1 MNQAV
6 QQASVEAVAMRM
18 MSEPTMLAVDID
30 PNAAPPPPDGTLVVV
45 DVVNGHPMIA
55 GAGWP
60 NPLMLHQPPS
70 GLFVILAGKDG
81 DKLPKLMRWLRLVG
95 AQSIPPVVAWTAG
108 HEDEALAEA
117 TRHLVRQTAQ
127 WVARGI
133 DTARQ
138 ATELKAAN
146 SELRYRFALAETT
159 MLRHDAL
166 PFDLV
171 FTNEPSPEP
180 SQYDVLNETSAGLA
194 QVLPVASGGVAAIG
208 LHFGSPEPGTSR
220 LELRLNTLEDGRTVE
235 RWSVPARAI
244 VPGWNLFGMSRVLS
258 GLNRT
263 LQLQLLKPEGGE
275 RLPSIS
281 LGAAQSLPVF
291 QVGDIGKNAAALP
304 SSLAFKIWR
313 GLPGTRLSPSIL
325 VHRPLRRE
333 MPSSGFVE
341 RPISAASLR
350 EVELANAEAVSFD
363 FRPVWAPPGENTAT
377 CHPPSHGVTLGRL
390 PDAVP
395 AEATKIS
402 ATISI
407 GDERSHDIDFALV
420 VADHPARALQILQG
434 GAKPAAV
441 EAFSGWI
448 SLGAKARRR
457 ISAFRAPGRLGSHL
471 FIATRMSQPG
481 DNSYAQ
487 ARFKDFFVMVRG

>member
-1 MNQAV
+1 MSQAV

-30 PNAAPPPPDGTLVVV
+30 PNAAPPPQEGTLVLV
-45 DVVNGHPMIA
+45 DMINGHPMVA
-55 GAGWP
+55 GAGWST
-60 NPLMLHQPPS
+60 PLMLHQPPS
-70 GLFVILAGKDG
+70 GLFAIVAGKDG
-81 DKLPKLMRWLRLVG
+81 DKLPKLMRWLRLIG
-95 AQSIPPVVAWTAG
+95 AQTIPPVVTWTAG
-108 HEDEALAEA
+108 NEEAALAEA

-138 ATELKAAN
+138 ASELKAAN
-146 SELRYRFALAETT
+146 TELRYRFALAETS

-166 PFDLV
+166 PFELV
-171 FTNEPSPEP
+171 FTNEPSSEP
-180 SQYDVLNETSAGLA
+180 SQYDVLNESGTGLT

-208 LHFGSPEPGTSR
+208 LHFGGPEPSASR
-220 LELRLNTLEDGRTVE
+220 LELRLNTLEDGRTIE

-263 LQLQLLKPEGGE
+263 LQLELLKPEGGE
-275 RLPSIS
+275 RLPAIS
-281 LGAAQSLPVF
+281 LGAPQALPVF
-291 QVGDIGKNAAALP
+291 QVGDMGKNTAALP
-304 SSLAFKIWR
+304 SSVAVKIWR
-313 GLPGTRLSPSIL
+313 GLPGTRLSPSIM
-325 VHRPLRRE
+325 VHRPLRRDA
-333 MPSSGFVE
+333 PASGFIE
-341 RPISAASLR
+341 RPIATSSLR
-350 EVELANAEAVSFD
+350 DVELANADAVSFD

-390 PDAVP
+390 PEAVP
-395 AEATKIS
+395 AEATKVS
-402 ATISI
+402 ASIAI
-407 GDERSHDIDFALV
+407 GDERSHDVDFALV

-434 GAKPAAV
+434 GSKPAAF
-441 EAFSGWI
+441 EAFSGWV
-448 SLGAKARRR
+448 SLGAAARRR
-457 ISAFRAPGRLGSHL
+457 IFAFRAPGRLGNHL